1 MIGASILKDG
11 TFKSGEFD
19 EVSKT
24 AFKIK
29 KGTTA
34 GIVETT
40 ELNEVDF
47 VANFSIKKDGSIL
60 SKEFIEA

>member
-1 MIGASILKDG
+1 MIAASILKDG

-19 EVSKT
+19 EVSKS
-24 AFKIK
+24 AFKVK
-29 KGTTA
+29 KGSSA

-47 VANFSIKKDGSIL
+47 KANFSIRKDGVII